1 VSVLS
6 VSERIQRPPSEV
18 FTHINDS
25 KARENPLI
33 TKVERLTEPPM
44 RVGTRTRV
52 TYEAGGHRHQLEAEI
67 VEYAPPHRCVAFAI
81 HRSERFEA
89 HTEWQL
95 TADGEGTLVTLT
107 VRLRH
112 WDIWGVLVWPLVAR
126 RERRRLR
133 ENLARFKRRVEAG

>member
-18 FTHINDS
+18 FPHLSDS
-25 KARENPLI
+25 KAQQNPLI
-33 TKVERLTEPPM
+33 TKVERLTEPPV

-52 TYEAGGHRHQLEAEI
+52 TYEAGGQRDQLESEI
-67 VEYAPPHRCVAFAI
+67 VEYAPPHRCVAFEV
-81 HRSERFEA
+81 HHTERFEA
-89 HTEWQL
+89 HTEWQFA
-95 TADGEGTLVTLT
+95 ADGEGTLATLT

-112 WDIWGVLVWPLVAR
+112 WDIWGALVWPLVAR

-133 ENLARFKRRVEAG
+133 ETLARLKRRVEAG